1 MCLEMGGRKPT
12 VSISICAMTI
22 LSLVIVSCT
31 DGEINTQSEDRLTIR
46 DITATIPAPEDTQS
60 PTVQLAEQPT
70 EPSTGPLTEPP
81 TAKPTPIE
89 STYLN
94 PILGGVLTVA
104 SVADIP
110 HRDIHQESQ
119 YALASLGPGISY
131 SRLMKVE
138 TGADIE
144 KRSLTI
150 VCDLCK
156 TWTMKDDFSYEFQ
169 IRDDV
174 YWHPSRD
181 MRKRR
186 LSSADL
192 EYSYNRIMTEGWAK
206 SSLYQDKGIEQFTSP
221 SEYILNVKTRFLDND
236 ALLSLA
242 DASSKIVA
250 HEIVD
255 KYGDLKT
262 SPVVGTGPWLWDSTS
277 SGVGSEFTANPDYF
291 DPDIP
296 YLDHLVIKSL
306 PTNDSTESGWQKHA
320 AALESGLVDM
330 IMMNALEM
338 NQWNPN
344 LESYKVYQSNNATN
358 KIALGI
364 NVQSEPLNNLT
375 VRTAILKALD
385 PWEYTDILW
394 NGTGS
399 SDLGIPIY
407 SPNRK
412 ISENDIRTEYFANPG
427 KARALVR
434 SLPDDVQL
442 DISLT
447 VAEFDDEHIQLAL
460 RIAEDLTSV
469 GFNVQTQAIHPSQ
482 YWEQL
487 LSPLKT
493 YELILGSLPPVQTT
507 NSFLTGVLHSRG
519 MINISDHRDG
529 TLDLMIEE
537 QISELNEEIRIQRLS
552 DIQEH
557 ILENRYMFTPINSPS
572 YWIYSDTIENFYPT
586 NAIDEYSHW
595 SHVWIDN

>member
-1 MCLEMGGRKPT
+1 MGGRKPT
-12 VSISICAMTI
+12 VSLCIYAMTI

-31 DGEINTQSEDRLTIR
+31 DRGINTQPEDRLTIS

-60 PTVQLAEQPT
+60 PTARPTEQP
-70 EPSTGPLTEPP
+70 TEPP
-81 TAKPTPIE
+81 TAKPIPIE
-89 STYLN
+89 SPYLN

-131 SRLMKVE
+131 SRLIKVE
-138 TGADIE
+138 TGENIE
-144 KRSLTI
+144 KHSLTLI
-150 VCDLCK
+150 CDLCK
-156 TWTMKDDFSYEFQ
+156 TWTMKDDFSYEFH

-174 YWHPSRD
+174 YWHPNRD
-181 MRKRR
+181 MRQRR
-186 LSSADL
+186 LSAADL
-192 EYSYNRIMTEGWAK
+192 EYSYNRIMTKGWDR

-255 KYGDLKT
+255 KYGDLKN
-262 SPVVGTGPWLWDSTS
+262 SPVVGTGPWLWESTS
-277 SGVGSEFTANPDYF
+277 SGVGSEFEANPDYF
-291 DPDIP
+291 DPEIP
-296 YLDHLVIKSL
+296 YLDHLIIKSL
-306 PTNDSTESGWQKHA
+306 PTNHSTEADWLKHA

-338 NQWNPN
+338 NQWDPN
-344 LESYKVYQSNNATN
+344 LEAYKVYQSNNATK

-364 NVQSEPLNNLT
+364 NVQSEPLNNIT

-385 PWEYTDILW
+385 PWDYTDILW

-399 SDLGIPIY
+399 SNLGIPIY
-407 SPNRK
+407 SPSHK
-412 ISENDIRTEYFANPG
+412 ISENEIRTEYFANPG
-427 KARALVR
+427 QARELVR
-434 SLPDDVQL
+434 SLPNNVQL

-447 VAEFDDEHIQLAL
+447 VAEFDDEHMQLAL

-469 GFNVQTQAIHPSQ
+469 GFDVQTQAIHPSQ

-487 LSPLKT
+487 LNPLKT

-552 DIQEH
+552 DIQKH

-586 NAIDEYSHW
+586 NAIGEYGHW

>member
-1 MCLEMGGRKPT
+1 MGGTKSI
-12 VSISICAMTI
+12 VSLYIYAITI
-22 LSLVIVSCT
+22 LSLTVVIIACSN
-31 DGEINTQSEDRLTIR
+31 GEINTQSNNDLIIQNNTPSILVPEATKASTEHFTSLP
-46 DITATIPAPEDTQS
+46 TATPNPVTPEH
-60 PTVQLAEQPT
+60 
-70 EPSTGPLTEPP
+70 PSF
-81 TAKPTPIE
+81 
-89 STYLN
+89 N
-94 PILGGVLTVA
+94 PIQGGVLTIA
-104 SVADIP
+104 SVAEIP

-119 YALASLGPGISY
+119 YALSSLGPGISY
-131 SRLMKVE
+131 SRLLKIE
-138 TGADIE
+138 TGPNIE
-144 KRSLTI
+144 KNSLTLAF
-150 VCDLCK
+150 DLCK
-156 TWTMKDDFSYEFQ
+156 TWTMNDDFSYEFH

-174 YWHPSRD
+174 YWHPNRD

-186 LSSADL
+186 LSARDL
-192 EYSYNRIMTEGWAK
+192 EYSYNRIMTEGWGK
-206 SSLYQDKGIEQFTSP
+206 SRLYQEKGIEQFTSP
-221 SEYILNVKTRFLDND
+221 SEYILSVKTRFSDNE

-255 KYGDLKT
+255 KYGDLKN
-262 SPVVGTGPWLWDSTS
+262 SPVVGTGPWLWESTS
-277 SGVGSEFTANPDYF
+277 SGVGSEFEANPDYF
-291 DPDIP
+291 DPEIP
-296 YLDHLVIKSL
+296 YLDRLIIKSL
-306 PTNDSTESGWQKHA
+306 PTNHSTEADWLKHA

-338 NQWNPN
+338 NQWDPN
-344 LESYKVYQSNNATN
+344 LEAYKVYQSNNATK

-364 NVQSEPLNNLT
+364 NVQSEPLNNIT

-385 PWEYTDILW
+385 HWEYTGMLW

-399 SDLGIPIY
+399 PNLGIPIY
-407 SPNRK
+407 SPSHK
-412 ISENDIRTEYFANPG
+412 ISENEIRTEYFANPG
-427 KARALVR
+427 QARELVR
-434 SLPDDVQL
+434 SLPNNVQL

-447 VAEFDDEHIQLAL
+447 VAEFDDEHMQLAL

-469 GFNVQTQAIHPSQ
+469 GFDVQTQAIHPSQ

-487 LSPLKT
+487 LNPLKT
-493 YELILGSLPPVQTT
+493 YELILGSLPPIETT

-552 DIQEH
+552 DIQKH

-586 NAIDEYSHW
+586 NAIGEYGHW

>member
-1 MCLEMGGRKPT
+1 MGGRKPT
-12 VSISICAMTI
+12 VSLCIYAMTI

-31 DGEINTQSEDRLTIR
+31 DRGINTQPEDRLTIS

-60 PTVQLAEQPT
+60 PTARPTEQP
-70 EPSTGPLTEPP
+70 TEPP
-81 TAKPTPIE
+81 TAKPIPIE
-89 STYLN
+89 SPYLN

-131 SRLMKVE
+131 SRLIKVE
-138 TGADIE
+138 TGENIE
-144 KRSLTI
+144 RHSLTLI
-150 VCDLCK
+150 CDLCK
-156 TWTMKDDFSYEFQ
+156 TWTMKDDFSYEFH

-174 YWHPSRD
+174 YWHPNRD
-181 MRKRR
+181 MRQRR
-186 LSSADL
+186 LSAADL
-192 EYSYNRIMTEGWAK
+192 EYSYNRIMTKGWDR

-255 KYGDLKT
+255 KYGDLKN
-262 SPVVGTGPWLWDSTS
+262 SPVVGTGPWLWESTS
-277 SGVGSEFTANPDYF
+277 SGVGSEFEANPDYF
-291 DPDIP
+291 DPEIP
-296 YLDHLVIKSL
+296 YLDRLIIKSL
-306 PTNDSTESGWQKHA
+306 PTNHSTEADWLKHA

-338 NQWNPN
+338 NQWDPN
-344 LESYKVYQSNNATN
+344 LEAYKVYQSNNATK

-364 NVQSEPLNNLT
+364 NVQSEPLNNIT

-385 PWEYTDILW
+385 PWEYTGMLW

-399 SDLGIPIY
+399 PNLGIPIY
-407 SPNRK
+407 SPSHK
-412 ISENDIRTEYFANPG
+412 ISENEIRTEYFANPG
-427 KARALVR
+427 QARALVR
-434 SLPDDVQL
+434 SLPDNVQL

-447 VAEFDDEHIQLAL
+447 VAEFDDEHMQLAL

-469 GFNVQTQAIHPSQ
+469 GFDVQTQAIHPSQ

-487 LSPLKT
+487 LNPLKT
-493 YELILGSLPPVQTT
+493 YELILGSLPPIETT

-552 DIQEH
+552 DIQKH

-586 NAIDEYSHW
+586 NAIGEYGHW